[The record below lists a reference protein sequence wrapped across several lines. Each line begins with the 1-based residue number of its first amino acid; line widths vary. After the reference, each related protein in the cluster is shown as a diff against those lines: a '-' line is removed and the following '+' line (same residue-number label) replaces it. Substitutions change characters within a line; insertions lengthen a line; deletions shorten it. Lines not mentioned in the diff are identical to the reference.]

1 MRLAHLSDD
10 ELLAEYRRT
19 TGEARGTIADELFAR
34 YYGEVSR
41 WCYRF
46 TGSRDAAADL
56 AQDVFLKAHQHLESF
71 RGAARFSTWLYG
83 IVRNESLNRR
93 RRTGPLMLDPDV
105 LANLPSGGE
114 LPEDALERESQKTR
128 LMEFLSSTLEET
140 ERIVFTLHYGDGLP
154 LDAITRLLG
163 LRNASGAKA
172 FIVSAKRKLAR
183 ATRRLGTRRELI

>member
-1 MRLAHLSDD
+1 MRLAELSDD

-19 TGEARGTIADELFAR
+19 TGEARGAFADELFGR

-71 RGAARFSTWLYG
+71 RGEARFSSWLYG

-93 RRTGPLMLDPDV
+93 RRAAPLMADPEV
-105 LANLPSGGE
+105 LANLPGSTASPGE
-114 LPEDALERESQKTR
+114 ILERDSRRRR
-128 LMEFLSSTLEET
+128 LMEFLSSTLDET
-140 ERIVFTLHYGDGLP
+140 ERLVFTLHYGDGMSLET
-154 LDAITRLLG
+154 LTRLLR

-183 ATRRLGTRRELI
+183 ATRHRRRKWELI